1 MRKPQEAISGTLA
14 ALRSIASSL
23 IKFAEVF
30 QAIGNT
36 ASTQGASRPG
46 AWNAKR
52 TNFLSFDVPAVIGR
66 WPRKN
71 ASQSQTVSWTF
82 ATFARCAAWRRSAPL
97 GKKRKAPGL
106 AMPLDGE
113 GPAKQINPATV
124 GSQSHQVGKSTWAPF
139 VRCPATLLA
148 SAN

>member
-1 MRKPQEAISGTLA
+1 MAPHSNTTRASFHVAEPYTDFFLYLSHPGSAWSGKWT
-14 ALRSIASSL
+14 S
-23 IKFAEVF
+23 F
-30 QAIGNT
+30 
-36 ASTQGASRPG
+36 P
-46 AWNAKR
+46 
-52 TNFLSFDVPAVIGR
+52 SFDVPAVIGR

-71 ASQSQTVSWTF
+71 ARQSQTVSWTF
-82 ATFARCAAWRRSAPL
+82 ATFATCAAWRRSAPL
-97 GKKRKAPGL
+97 GKKKRKAPGL

-124 GSQSHQVGKSTWAPF
+124 GSQSHQAGKSTWAPF